1 MARIIIIGG
10 LSAGPSAAAKARREN
25 EEVEIMLFEKTAN
38 ISYATCGIPYALS
51 GQIKTR
57 DKLLVTDAQLL
68 RDRFNID
75 VHLNEEVTAIDPET
89 NTITTVAGTYTYD
102 KLVFA
107 TGAKTFVPKVENLAV
122 ARNWATCR
130 SLEDFDHIMKEGLT
144 DAVEH
149 ITVMGAGLIGIEV
162 AENLRHAGKKVTVI
176 EGAPQILPM
185 WQPKFS
191 AFAQNVLEDH
201 GVEIIKSTFVSR
213 VEVSGDQITHIDLG
227 NGNLLKTDFVI
238 MSVGI
243 KPNTELLTTKG
254 AKAIPNGALIVN
266 ERFETSLPNI
276 YAAGDNVSIANLITG
291 QQDYLP
297 LGTHSNKGGRAAG
310 NNAAGGDEKLYG
322 GYKTAIIQVFDHT
335 LARTGLGPRDL
346 EKAGIPFSKSLIV
359 ANATPGYYPHPTDL
373 IVETYYHPETL
384 ALLGAEIF
392 GQVGVDKRIDVLSTA
407 IYAKLKM
414 TDLPQ
419 LDLAYAPPYSPAKDP
434 VVVNGYAAT
443 NAYFNGYREMSV
455 EDLREQLIAGEDLQ
469 ILDMRHFDER
479 DHLGKIP
486 TSMWY
491 ELEHLREHLK
501 EFDRNQKIVL
511 YCAKGLRGYVGY
523 KILQHAGFTNLYNLA
538 GGFKVWHEYEKQ
550 FPVDTLASMQ
560 AEQV

>member
-25 EEVEIMLFEKTAN
+25 EEAEIMLFEKTAN

-51 GQIKTR
+51 GHIKTR
-57 DKLLVTDAQLL
+57 DNLLVVDAQLL

-75 VHLNEEVTAIDPET
+75 VHLNEAVTSIDPEAQT
-89 NTITTVAGTYTYD
+89 VTTAAGTYAYD

-107 TGAKTFVPKVENLAV
+107 TGAKTFVPKVENLES

-130 SLEDFDHIMKEGLT
+130 SLEDFDHIVKEGLT
-144 DAVEH
+144 DDVQH

-162 AENLRHAGKKVTVI
+162 AENLRHAGKSVTVI

-191 AFAQNVLEDH
+191 AFAQNILEEN
-201 GVEIIKSTFVSR
+201 GIEIIKSTFVNR
-213 VEVSGDQITHIDLG
+213 VEVSGDRITHIDLG
-227 NGNLLKTDFVI
+227 GGKMLETDFVI

-243 KPNTELLTTKG
+243 KPNTELLTSKG

-266 ERFETSLPNI
+266 EHFETSLPNI
-276 YAAGDNVSIANLITG
+276 YAAGDNVSITNLITG
-291 QQDYLP
+291 QPDYLP

-310 NNAAGGDEKLYG
+310 NNAAGGNEILRG

-346 EKAGIPFSKSLIV
+346 EKAGMPFSKSLIV

-373 IVETYYHPETL
+373 IVETYYHPVTL
-384 ALLGAEIF
+384 TLLGAEIF

-443 NAYFNGYREMSV
+443 NAVFNGYREMSV
-455 EDLREQLIAGEDLQ
+455 EDLREQLVAGADLQ
-469 ILDMRHFDER
+469 IVDVRHFDER
-479 DHLGKIP
+479 DHLGKVP
-486 TSMWY
+486 TSQWF
-491 ELEHLREHLK
+491 ELEHLREHLAELDPNK
-501 EFDRNQKIVL
+501 KTVL

-523 KILQHAGFTNLYNLA
+523 KILQHAGFKDIYNLA
-538 GGFKVWHEYEKQ
+538 GGFKVWHGYERQ
-550 FPVDTLASMQ
+550 FPAAALEVLH
-560 AEQV
+560 AEAG